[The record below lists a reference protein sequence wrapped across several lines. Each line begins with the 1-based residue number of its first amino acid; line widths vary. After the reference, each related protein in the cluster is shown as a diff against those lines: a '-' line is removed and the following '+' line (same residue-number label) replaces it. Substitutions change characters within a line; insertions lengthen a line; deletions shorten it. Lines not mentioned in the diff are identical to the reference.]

1 VINEFIKTQS
11 DKKFASQKAK
21 QTKDEVLKFLK
32 NSTSKVSL
40 SNDLIEILTFS
51 DEISKIA
58 QKFSMELNY

>member
-1 VINEFIKTQS
+1 MINEFIKTQS

-32 NSTSKVSL
+32 NSTSEVLL

-58 QKFSMELNY
+58 QKLSMELNY

>member
-1 VINEFIKTQS
+1 MINEFIKTQS

-58 QKFSMELNY
+58 QKLSMELNY